1 MSAITSSDL
10 EHFELLAGFQ
20 PEELEE
26 LASRM
31 ELLDYAEGVMVFTA
45 GDTSR
50 SLYLVLSGR
59 VQIDLVGNTVEETK
73 LVVLGPNEV
82 FGETSF
88 FHQAAHNNTAWCQE
102 PTRLAQLTY
111 ATYEELLKSQSVM
124 AYHLGAN
131 AAHILAAR
139 LQATDVW
146 IREVLDRDEQIH
158 RRELRDRYHDV
169 FHPSFSTPGGY
180 VGLGGNW

>member
-1 MSAITSSDL
+1 MSQITPDDL
-10 EHFELLAGFQ
+10 KQFELLAGFRAD
-20 PEELEE
+20 ELAD

-31 ELLDYAEGVMVFTA
+31 TLLEYTEGDVVFSA
-45 GDTSR
+45 GDSSR
-50 SLYLVLSGR
+50 SLYLILSGR
-59 VQIDLVGNTVEETK
+59 VQIDLIGNTVDETK
-73 LVVLGPNEV
+73 LVVLGPNEI
-82 FGETSF
+82 FGETTF
-88 FHQAAHNNTAWCQE
+88 FHEAAHNNTAWCQG

-111 ATYEELLKSQSVM
+111 ATYGQLLKSHSVM

-158 RRELRDRYHDV
+158 RRELRERYHDV